1 LEANNKVFMETIRQR
16 DPETKRV
23 NLSTIR
29 DVVHGIVSGSVKVKA
44 EVVTKDEREGGL
56 RNLLNFGHSIG
67 HAYEALLTPQI
78 LHGECVSIGMVLEA
92 ELARYRG
99 VLSPVAVA
107 RLAKCLAA
115 YNLPITI
122 NDKVVCK
129 RSKNKVC
136 QVDDLLRI
144 MGVDKK
150 NDGRKKKIVLL
161 SEIGNTYEKKASV
174 VPDEDIRVILSENV
188 YVGDISKAPKNVTV
202 VPPGSKSISNRALIL
217 AALGKGKCKIKNLL
231 HSDDTQHML
240 NAVKHLNGADITT
253 EDCGETIV
261 VDGHG
266 GKFTAPG
273 KEIYLGNAGTAS
285 RFLTT
290 VATLVSPSDK
300 YDSVCLTGNA
310 RMKERP
316 IGPLVDALRANGSD
330 ISYVE
335 AEGSLPLNIAC
346 GKCLEG
352 GRIELA
358 ATISSQ
364 YVSSILMCAPYA
376 KKPVTLSLVDGK
388 PISQFY
394 IDMTIAM
401 MRSFGVIVEKS
412 TTEEHTYHIPQGVYT
427 NPEEYIVE
435 SDASSA
441 TYPLAFA
448 AISGT
453 TCTVPNIGF
462 ASLQGDA
469 RFAVDVLRP
478 MGCDVIQDEFSTTVK
493 GPSVGKLKPLP
504 HVDMEP
510 MTDAFLTASVLA
522 AVARDPQ
529 QKEHAT
535 RITGIANQ
543 RVKECNRI
551 EAMIHELAKFGVQC
565 SELPDG
571 LEIEGTAID
580 KLTVPEWIHTY
591 DDHRVAMSFSL
602 LATAL
607 KDPVLIKDRR
617 CVEKTW
623 PGWWDTLNGTFN
635 VELKGHSDKKSALAF
650 TNAARAPNGD
660 KTIVIIGMRGS
671 GKTSFGKWAAES
683 LGLEFIDLD
692 VLLEQKYQKSIHSI
706 VNELGWETFRDFEL
720 KVFEEFMKEN
730 PKGYVAACG
739 GGIVEIPKARELL
752 KEHISNDRMVL
763 HLHRDVDSIVSYLN
777 VDKDRPAY
785 VDDIYSV
792 WSRREQWYTECSN
805 AYFYS
810 SHYTDEQD
818 GSKVRKSLDRFLKTI
833 TGNEP
838 TELAMEQASYFLSLT
853 YEDLK
858 ELEKFDEILEGVNA
872 IELRVDML
880 RETSQEADFPSIKF
894 VTDQVAYLRMHTNLP
909 IVYTVRT
916 KSQGGRFPDDKVD
929 EMVKLVRL
937 AFKLGIEFVD
947 LELTLPQTVKDDL
960 LKEKR
965 FTKVIAS
972 HHDIN
977 GDLAWDSPVWEGLY
991 DTASRQGDIVKFV
1004 GTAKGLEDN
1013 LKLESFRNAHSLK
1026 PMIAINM
1033 GYEGQLSRVLNTFL
1047 TPVTHPSLPIK
1058 AAPGQLSLKQINEAR
1073 YTIGTLKPKEFFVTG
1088 SPISQS
1094 PSPTL
1099 HNTLY
1104 KALGMPHNYVRLETY
1119 DAQVVSDRIKEL
1131 GADFGGASVTIPL
1144 KVDIIQYLDDL
1155 SPIAAAIGA
1164 VNTVIKKGD
1173 KLIGENTDWVGIYS
1187 AYLDTGVVKIPK
1199 NKFSALIVGAGGTAR
1214 AAVYALR
1221 ELGFQKIYVLNRT
1234 PSKAEELAATFP
1246 EDFGVIP
1253 LKSSSDIDSADGPL
1267 LVMSCIPANKEID
1280 PALFQNITTLLG
1292 KSVKDAPYDRTLLD
1306 AAYKPAVTP
1315 IMQLAEKEFGWTI
1328 IPGRKML
1335 LHQGLEQFQ
1344 LWTGTVAPL
1353 HIGETALL
1361 ES

>member
-1 LEANNKVFMETIRQR
+1 MEAIRQR

-23 NLSTIR
+23 NLSPIR
-29 DVVHGIVSGSVKVKA
+29 AIIHGIVCGSVKVKA

-122 NDKVVCK
+122 HDKVVCK

-188 YVGDISKAPKNVTV
+188 YVGDNSNAPKNVTV

-217 AALGKGKCKIKNLL
+217 AALGHGKCKIKNLL

-240 NAVKHLNGADITT
+240 NAVKLLNGAEITT
-253 EDCGETIV
+253 ENSGETIV

-290 VATLVSPSDK
+290 VATLVNPSDE

-316 IGPLVDALRANGSD
+316 VGPLVDALRANGSE

-335 AEGSLPLNIAC
+335 AEGSLPLNISC

-401 MRSFGVIVEKS
+401 MRSFGISVEKS
-412 TTEEHTYHIPQGVYT
+412 ATEDHTYHIPQGVYT
-427 NPEEYIVE
+427 NPAEYVVE

-453 TCTVPNIGF
+453 TCTVANIGST
-462 ASLQGDA
+462 SLQGDA

-478 MGCDVIQDEFSTTVK
+478 MGCDVIQDEFSTTVT
-493 GPSVGKLKPLP
+493 GPPVGKLKPLP

-522 AVARDPQ
+522 AVARDPEQ
-529 QKEHAT
+529 RDNVT

-551 EAMIHELAKFGVQC
+551 EAMIHELAKFGVQ
-565 SELPDG
+565 STELPDG
-571 LEIEGTAID
+571 LEIEGTSID

-602 LATAL
+602 LAAVLTE
-607 KDPVLIKDRR
+607 PVLIKDRR

-635 VELKGHSDKKSALAF
+635 VDLKGHSDKKSALALTGF
-650 TNAARAPNGD
+650 AKAPNGD
-660 KTIVIIGMRGS
+660 NTIVIIGMRGS

-692 VLLEQKYQKSIHSI
+692 VLLEQKYQKPIHSI
-706 VNELGWETFRDFEL
+706 VNELGWETFRNYEL
-720 KVFEEFMKEN
+720 KVFEEFIKEN

-752 KEHISNDRMVL
+752 KEHVANDRMVL

-777 VDKDRPAY
+777 IDKERPAY
-785 VDDIYSV
+785 VDNIYSV

-810 SHYTDEQD
+810 SHYTDEKD

-858 ELEKFDEILEGVNA
+858 QLDKFDEVLEGVNA

-880 RETSQEADFPSIKF
+880 KEQGQGAEFPNVKY

-916 KSQGGRFPDDKVD
+916 KSQGGKFPDSKVD
-929 EMVKLVRL
+929 EMAKLIRL

-947 LELTLPQTVKDDL
+947 LELTLPQAVKDDL

-972 HHDIN
+972 HHDVN
-977 GDLAWDSPVWEGLY
+977 GDLKWDSPVWEGLY
-991 DTASRQGDIVKFV
+991 ETASRQGDIVKFV

-1013 LKLESFRNAHSLK
+1013 LKLESFRNAHTSK

-1047 TPVTHPSLPIK
+1047 TPVTHPSLPMK
-1058 AAPGQLSLKQINEAR
+1058 AAPGQLSLKEINEAR

-1088 SPISQS
+1088 SPVLQS

-1104 KALGMPHNYVRLETY
+1104 KALGMPHSYVRLETE
-1119 DAQVVSDRIKEL
+1119 DSQVVSDRIKEL
-1131 GADFGGASVTIPL
+1131 GANFGGASVTIPL
-1144 KVDIIQYLDDL
+1144 KVDIIQHLDDL

-1164 VNTVIKKGD
+1164 VNTVIKKDD

-1221 ELGFQKIYVLNRT
+1221 ELGFQRIYVLNRT

-1253 LKSSSDIDSADGPL
+1253 LRNSSDVESADGPL

-1280 PALFQNITTLLG
+1280 PTLFQSIKTLLG
-1292 KSVKDAPYDRTLLD
+1292 KPVKNAPYNRTLLD

-1315 IMQLAEKEFGWTI
+1315 IMQLAEKDFGWTI
-1328 IPGRKML
+1328 IPGRRML

-1344 LWTGTVAPL
+1344 LWTGAVAPL
-1353 HIGETALL
+1353 HIGEKALL
-1361 ES
+1361 EN